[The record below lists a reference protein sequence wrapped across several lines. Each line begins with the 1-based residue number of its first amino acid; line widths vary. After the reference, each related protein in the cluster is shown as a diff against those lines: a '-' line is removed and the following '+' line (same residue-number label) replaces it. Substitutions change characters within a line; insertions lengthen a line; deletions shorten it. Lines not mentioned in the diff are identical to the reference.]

1 MIFVYRLLP
10 AATALAVGILYYA
23 QFENSLSYPWIAVLG
38 TLAVMIAAWLMSR
51 TRVSLVDM
59 VEKMLPT
66 FLLLGVLVFGM
77 LLSEGELA
85 RWAIIV
91 LAVLS
96 SFLSLELLFLL
107 SFTPSRYPVNG
118 LSHVNIALVP
128 FILWYTVST
137 SVGLIAFLHSSKWIY
152 VALVTIVSVILFRT
166 TGHPG
171 ATKEQNMVWM
181 FIGGAVG
188 LHVGLLSVML
198 PLSMAAQGA
207 MACLIFCVVLR
218 MRRYLYHPIPGKQQA
233 WMEGLAALV
242 LIITLITTSRW
253 L

>member
-1 MIFVYRLLP
+1 MIFIYRLLP
-10 AATALAVGILYYA
+10 ATTALAVGILYYV
-23 QFENSLSYPWIAVLG
+23 QFENSLAYPWIAILG
-38 TLAVMIAAWLMSR
+38 TLSVVFVAWLMSR

-85 RWAIIV
+85 KWSIIV
-91 LAVLS
+91 LSVLS

-107 SFTPSRYPVNG
+107 SFMPSRYPVNG

-152 VALVTIVSVILFRT
+152 VALVAVVSVILFRT

-171 ATKEQNMVWM
+171 ATKEQNVIWM
-181 FIGGAVG
+181 FIGAAVG
-188 LHVGLLSVML
+188 LHIGLLSVML
-198 PLSMAAQGA
+198 PLSMAVQGA
-207 MACLIFCVVLR
+207 MACLIFCIVLR
-218 MRRYLYHPIPGKQQA
+218 MRRYLYHPIPSKQQA

-242 LIITLITTSRW
+242 LILTLITTSRW

>member
-1 MIFVYRLLP
+1 MIFLYRLLP
-10 AATALAVGILYYA
+10 ATTALAVGVLYYT
-23 QFENSLSYPWIAVLG
+23 QFENSLAYPWVGALGVL
-38 TLAVMIAAWLMSR
+38 LVVISAWLMSR
-51 TRVSLVDM
+51 TRVSLLDM
-59 VEKMLPT
+59 TEKMLPT

-77 LLSEGELA
+77 LLSEGEMA
-85 RWAIIV
+85 RWAIMV
-91 LAVLS
+91 LGVLS

-107 SFTPSRYPVNG
+107 SFMPSRYPVNG

-152 VALVTIVSVILFRT
+152 VALVTLISIILFRT

-171 ATKEQNMVWM
+171 ATKEQNLNWM

-198 PLSMAAQGA
+198 PLSMAVQGA

-233 WMEGLAALV
+233 WMEGIVALV
-242 LIITLITTSRW
+242 LILTLITTSRW